1 MHFLLLSYALFNA
14 IIAAVQT
21 AERSLV
27 MEIFGHINVG
37 ILLHVE
43 YQSCAECYNNR
54 AHQNQHLCIR
64 KEGTTEFS
72 VSVGWL
78 PKQLGNFPRIAF
90 FGRAK

>member
-1 MHFLLLSYALFNA
+1 MLNTKVVQNVTITALTK
-14 IIAAVQT
+14 I
-21 AERSLV
+21 
-27 MEIFGHINVG
+27 
-37 ILLHVE
+37 
-43 YQSCAECYNNR
+43 
-54 AHQNQHLCIR
+54 QHLCIR